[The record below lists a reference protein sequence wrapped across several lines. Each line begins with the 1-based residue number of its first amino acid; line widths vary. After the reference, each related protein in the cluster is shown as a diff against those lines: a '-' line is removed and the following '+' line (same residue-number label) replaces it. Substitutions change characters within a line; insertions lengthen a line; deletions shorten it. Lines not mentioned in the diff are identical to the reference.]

1 MFAVKVL
8 QFGNK
13 LVNIFGH
20 IVSLDVGC
28 AVDEEQFFI
37 FGADGFLKGFFA
49 HVQGI
54 GFAACH

>member
-20 IVSLDVGC
+20 IVSLDMCC
-28 AVDEEQFFI
+28 AVNEEQFFI
-37 FGADGFLKGFFA
+37 PGAGSFLVGFFA